1 MGNNFAGVIGTLRSR
16 GLEFSDLGDER
27 IVILGAG
34 SAGIGVANSLMSY
47 MVMRCGLTPEEAAKR
62 FWLVDDKG
70 LLTKA
75 RGKQPDGSEGR
86 TKLFPGQDVYLRAES
101 NYEGA
106 NLLSVIKAIKPTILL
121 GLSGVGGLF
130 TEEVCSEMGKHN
142 EKPVIFAMSNP
153 SSQAECTAET
163 AFK

>member
-1 MGNNFAGVIGTLRSR
+1 M
-16 GLEFSDLGDER
+16 DER

-34 SAGIGVANSLMSY
+34 SAGIGVANSLVSY
-47 MVMRCGLTPEEAAKR
+47 MVIKCGLSEEEAVKR

-75 RGKQPDGSEGR
+75 RGPQPDGSEGR
-86 TKLFPGQDVYLRAES
+86 VRLFPGQDAFLRDGIEL
-101 NYEGA
+101 EGA
-106 NLLSVIKAIKPTILL
+106 SLMSVIKHVKPTILL

-130 TEEVCSEMGKHN
+130 TPEVCQEMGKHN
-142 EKPVIFAMSNP
+142 ERPVIFAMSNP

-163 AFK
+163 AFR

>member
-1 MGNNFAGVIGTLRSR
+1 MIRVVGVISTLRAR
-16 GLEFSDLGDER
+16 GLSFSDLAHER

-47 MVMRCGLTPEEAAKR
+47 MTMRCGLTAEEAAKR

-75 RGKQPDGSEGR
+75 RGPQPDGSEGR
-86 TKLFPGQDVYLRAES
+86 TKLFPGQDVYLRSES
-101 NYEGA
+101 ELEGA
-106 NLLSVIKAIKPTILL
+106 SVLSVIKKIKPTILL

-130 TEEVCSEMGKHN
+130 TEEVCTEMGKHN
-142 EKPVIFAMSNP
+142 DRPVIFAMSNP